1 MIRVCI
7 VCEGQTEVE
16 FVRSCVAPHLLSH
29 AIMAYPSLL
38 RAPSGRHRGGRVTV
52 ERLVRFLSREYR
64 HADRLTTLVDLYG
77 FQDGQTRSADA
88 LQETIMAGLRALGLP
103 GFRPEFVI
111 PYIQRHEFEAL
122 LFSDVEYFGELIDG
136 WDERTRQ
143 RLHAVQSAFDNPEDI
158 NASPETAPSRRLLD
172 ILPAGSYRKT
182 LHGPLIAESIGLP
195 RIRQRCPR
203 FDRWMTMLEQWGS
216 DQI

>member
-16 FVRSCVAPHLLSH
+16 FVRSCIAPHLLSH
-29 AIMAYPSLL
+29 TVLAYPSLL

-77 FQDGQTRSADA
+77 FQDRQARSADA
-88 LQETIMAGLRALGLP
+88 LQNAILAALKALQLP

-111 PYIQRHEFEAL
+111 PYVQRHEFEAL
-122 LFSDVEYFGELIDG
+122 LFSDVEHFGELIDG

-143 RLHAVQSAFDNPEDI
+143 RLQAVQSAYENPEDI
-158 NASPETAPSRRLLD
+158 NDSPETAPSRRLLD
-172 ILPAGSYRKT
+172 ILPPGSYRKT

-203 FDRWMTMLEQWGS
+203 FDQWISMLEQWGA
-216 DQI
+216 IHC